1 MSKREVKIV
10 AVEMAISASMP
21 VEVAGTK
28 EQEERDS
35 AKLAEFLKLPFR
47 DEF

>member
-1 MSKREVKIV
+1 MSKCAVKIV
-10 AVEMAISASMP
+10 AVEMAISALMP

-35 AKLAEFLKLPFR
+35 AKLAGFLKSLFR